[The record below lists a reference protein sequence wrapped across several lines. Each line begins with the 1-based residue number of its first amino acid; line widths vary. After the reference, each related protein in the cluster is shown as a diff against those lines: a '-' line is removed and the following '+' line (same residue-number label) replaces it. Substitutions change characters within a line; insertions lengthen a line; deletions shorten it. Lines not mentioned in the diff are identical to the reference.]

1 MTMEKAIIVAV
12 ADDMAIGRGN
22 DMPWHISE
30 DLKYF
35 KRTTLGCPVI
45 MGSRTFRSI
54 GSRPLPGRTNIVISR
69 RPLDPPCEGVI
80 RVESLEQAYE
90 AAERSRDR
98 DGNPPARCFVIGG
111 GRTYAEAI
119 ADADLLYVTHVHTL
133 IPDADTRFPTI
144 DPGIWQRVSTS
155 EQFTDS
161 SSGIRFEW
169 AIYGRIPSPEQP

>member
-1 MTMEKAIIVAV
+1 MMMEKAIIVAV

-54 GSRPLPGRTNIVISR
+54 GSRALPGRANIVISR

-80 RVESLEQAYE
+80 RVGSLEQAYE
-90 AAERSRDR
+90 EAERSRDR

-144 DPGIWQRVSTS
+144 DPGIWQLVSLS
-155 EQFTDS
+155 GPYTDS
-161 SSGIRFEW
+161 GSGIRFEF
-169 AIYGRIPSPEQP
+169 AVYGRRSSPDRP

>member
-45 MGSRTFRSI
+45 MGSRNFRSI
-54 GSRPLPGRTNIVISR
+54 GSRALPGRANIVISR

-90 AAERSRDR
+90 AAERSHDR

-133 IPDADTRFPTI
+133 IPDADTHFPAI
-144 DPGIWQRVSTS
+144 DPGIWQLVSLS
-155 EQFTDS
+155 GPYTDS
-161 SSGIRFEW
+161 GSGIRFEF
-169 AIYGRIPSPEQP
+169 AVYGRRSSPDRP

>member
-54 GSRPLPGRTNIVISR
+54 GSRALPGRANIVISR
-69 RPLDPPCEGVI
+69 SPLDPPCEGVT
-80 RVESLEQAYE
+80 RVGSLEQAYE
-90 AAERSRDR
+90 EAERSRDR

-144 DPGIWQRVSTS
+144 DPGIWQLVSLS
-155 EQFTDS
+155 GPYTDS
-161 SSGIRFEW
+161 GSGIRFEW
-169 AIYGRIPSPEQP
+169 AVYGRRSSPDRP

>member
-54 GSRPLPGRTNIVISR
+54 GSRALPGRANIVISR
-69 RPLDPPCEGVI
+69 SPLDPPCEGET
-80 RVESLEQAYE
+80 RVGSLEPALAE
-90 AAERSRDR
+90 ADPSRYR
-98 DGNPPARCFVIGG
+98 ESNPPAG
-111 GRTYAEAI
+111 
-119 ADADLLYVTHVHTL
+119 
-133 IPDADTRFPTI
+133 
-144 DPGIWQRVSTS
+144 
-155 EQFTDS
+155 
-161 SSGIRFEW
+161 
-169 AIYGRIPSPEQP
+169 

>member
-30 DLKYF
+30 DLRYF

-45 MGSRTFRSI
+45 MGSRNFRSI

-144 DPGIWQRVSTS
+144 DPGIWQLVSLS
-155 EQFTDS
+155 GPFTDS
-161 SSGIRFEW
+161 GSGIRFES
-169 AIYGRIPSPEQP
+169 AVYGRRSSPDMP

>member
-30 DLKYF
+30 DLRYF

-69 RPLDPPCEGVI
+69 RPLDPPFEGVI

-90 AAERSRDR
+90 EAERSRDR

-111 GRTYAEAI
+111 GKTYAEAI
-119 ADADLLYVTHVHTL
+119 TDADLLYVTHVHTL

-144 DPGIWQRVSTS
+144 DPGIWQLVSLS
-155 EQFTDS
+155 GPYSDS
-161 SSGIRFEW
+161 GSGIRFEF
-169 AIYGRIPSPEQP
+169 AVYGRRSSPDMP

>member
-30 DLKYF
+30 DLRYF

-90 AAERSRDR
+90 EAERSRDR

-144 DPGIWQRVSTS
+144 DPGIWQLVSLS
-155 EQFTDS
+155 GPYTDS
-161 SSGIRFEW
+161 GSGIRFEF
-169 AIYGRIPSPEQP
+169 AVYGRRSSPDRP

>member
-45 MGSRTFRSI
+45 MGSRNFRSI

-90 AAERSRDR
+90 AAERSHDR

-119 ADADLLYVTHVHTL
+119 ANADLLYVTHVHTL
-133 IPDADTRFPTI
+133 IPDADTHFPAI
-144 DPGIWQRVSTS
+144 DPGIWQLVSLS
-155 EQFTDS
+155 GPYSDS
-161 SSGIRFEW
+161 GSGIRFEF
-169 AIYGRIPSPEQP
+169 AVYGRRSSPDRP

>member
-30 DLKYF
+30 DLRYF

-54 GSRPLPGRTNIVISR
+54 GSKALPGRANIVISR
-69 RPLDPPCEGVI
+69 SPLDPPCEGVI

-90 AAERSRDR
+90 AAERSP
-98 DGNPPARCFVIGG
+98 GKEGKTPKRCFVIGG

-133 IPDADTRFPTI
+133 ITDADTHFPAI
-144 DPGIWQRVSTS
+144 DPGIWQLVSLS
-155 EQFTDS
+155 GPFTDS
-161 SSGIRFEW
+161 GSGIRFEF
-169 AIYGRIPSPEQP
+169 AVYGRRSSPDMP

>member
-45 MGSRTFRSI
+45 MGSRNFRSI

-90 AAERSRDR
+90 AAERSHDR

-119 ADADLLYVTHVHTL
+119 ANADLLYVTHVHTL
-133 IPDADTRFPTI
+133 IPDADTHFPAI
-144 DPGIWQRVSTS
+144 DPGIWQLVSLS
-155 EQFTDS
+155 GPYTDS
-161 SSGIRFEW
+161 GSGIRFEW
-169 AIYGRIPSPEQP
+169 AVYGRRSSPDRP

>member
-1 MTMEKAIIVAV
+1 MEKAIIVAV

-45 MGSRTFRSI
+45 MGSRNFRSI
-54 GSRPLPGRTNIVISR
+54 GSRALPGRTNIVISR
-69 RPLDPPCEGVI
+69 HPLDPPCEGVI

-90 AAERSRDR
+90 AAERSCDR

-133 IPDADTRFPTI
+133 IPDADTHFPAI
-144 DPGIWQRVSTS
+144 DPGIWQLVSLS
-155 EQFTDS
+155 GPYTDS
-161 SSGIRFEW
+161 GSGIRFES
-169 AIYGRIPSPEQP
+169 AVYGRRSSPDRP

>member
-45 MGSRTFRSI
+45 MGSRNFRSI

-90 AAERSRDR
+90 AAERSHDR

-119 ADADLLYVTHVHTL
+119 ANADLLYVTHVHTL
-133 IPDADTRFPTI
+133 IPDADTHFPAI
-144 DPGIWQRVSTS
+144 DPGIWQLVSLS
-155 EQFTDS
+155 EPYTDS
-161 SSGIRFEW
+161 GSGIRFEF
-169 AIYGRIPSPEQP
+169 AVYGRRSSPDRP

>member
-45 MGSRTFRSI
+45 MGSRNFRSI

-90 AAERSRDR
+90 EAERSRDR

-133 IPDADTRFPTI
+133 IPDADTHFPAI
-144 DPGIWQRVSTS
+144 DPGIWQLVSLS
-155 EQFTDS
+155 GPYTDS
-161 SSGIRFEW
+161 GSGIRFES
-169 AIYGRIPSPEQP
+169 AVYGRRSSPDRP

>member
-45 MGSRTFRSI
+45 MGSRNFRSI

-90 AAERSRDR
+90 AAERSHDR

-119 ADADLLYVTHVHTL
+119 ANADLLYVTHVHTL
-133 IPDADTRFPTI
+133 IPDADTHFPAI
-144 DPGIWQRVSTS
+144 DPGIWQLVSLS
-155 EQFTDS
+155 EPYTDS
-161 SSGIRFEW
+161 GSGIRFES
-169 AIYGRIPSPEQP
+169 AVYGRRSSPDRP

>member
-45 MGSRTFRSI
+45 MGSRNFRSI

-144 DPGIWQRVSTS
+144 DPGIWQLVSLS
-155 EQFTDS
+155 GPYTDS
-161 SSGIRFEW
+161 GSGIRFEF
-169 AIYGRIPSPEQP
+169 AVYGRRSSPDRP

>member
-45 MGSRTFRSI
+45 MGSRNFRSI
-54 GSRPLPGRTNIVISR
+54 GSRALPGRANIVISR
-69 RPLDPPCEGVI
+69 SPLDPPCEGVT
-80 RVESLEQAYE
+80 RVGSLALAYE
-90 AAERSRDR
+90 EAERSRDR

-133 IPDADTRFPTI
+133 IPDADTHFPAI
-144 DPGIWQRVSTS
+144 DPGIWQLVSLS
-155 EQFTDS
+155 GPYTDS
-161 SSGIRFEW
+161 GSGIRFEF
-169 AIYGRIPSPEQP
+169 AVYGRRSSPDRP

>member
-45 MGSRTFRSI
+45 MGSRNFRSI

-133 IPDADTRFPTI
+133 IPDADTHFPAI
-144 DPGIWQRVSTS
+144 DPGIWQLVSLS
-155 EQFTDS
+155 EPYTDS
-161 SSGIRFEW
+161 GSGIRFES
-169 AIYGRIPSPEQP
+169 AVYGRRSSPDKP

>member
-1 MTMEKAIIVAV
+1 MEKAIIVAV

-45 MGSRTFRSI
+45 MGSRNFRSI

-90 AAERSRDR
+90 EAERSRDR

-133 IPDADTRFPTI
+133 IPDADTHFPAI
-144 DPGIWQRVSTS
+144 DPGIWQLVSLS
-155 EQFTDS
+155 GPYTDS
-161 SSGIRFEW
+161 GSGIRFES
-169 AIYGRIPSPEQP
+169 AVYGRRSSPDRP

>member
-45 MGSRTFRSI
+45 MGSRNFRSI

-90 AAERSRDR
+90 AAERSHDR

-119 ADADLLYVTHVHTL
+119 ANADLLYVTHVHTL

-144 DPGIWQRVSTS
+144 DPGIWQLVSLS
-155 EQFTDS
+155 GPYTDS
-161 SSGIRFEW
+161 GSGIRFEW
-169 AIYGRIPSPEQP
+169 AVYGRRSSPDRP

>member
-90 AAERSRDR
+90 EAERSRDR

-111 GRTYAEAI
+111 GKTYAEAI

-133 IPDADTRFPTI
+133 IPDADTHFPAI
-144 DPGIWQRVSTS
+144 DPGIWQLVSLS
-155 EQFTDS
+155 GPYTDS
-161 SSGIRFEW
+161 GSGIRFES
-169 AIYGRIPSPEQP
+169 AVYGRRSSPDRP

>member
-45 MGSRTFRSI
+45 MGSRNFRSI
-54 GSRPLPGRTNIVISR
+54 GSRPLPGRANIVISR
-69 RPLDPPCEGVI
+69 SPLDPPCEGVT
-80 RVESLEQAYE
+80 RVGSLEQAYE
-90 AAERSRDR
+90 EAERSRDR

-133 IPDADTRFPTI
+133 IPDADTHFPAI
-144 DPGIWQRVSTS
+144 DPGIWQLVSLS
-155 EQFTDS
+155 GPYSDS
-161 SSGIRFEW
+161 GSGIRFEF
-169 AIYGRIPSPEQP
+169 AVYGRRSSPDRP